1 MDVPG
6 SENIAVKSREVARI
20 EMPAPLRREVRL
32 LGDLLG
38 QVLAEFGG
46 AGLLED
52 VEHLRRTVIA
62 AREDQSEGAVA
73 PEHNSQDEIAAARLV
88 ASWPIARAEQV
99 ARAFTCYFQL
109 VNLAEE
115 RHRARAL
122 RERDRGT
129 EPLAES
135 LAQAVAE
142 IRSRYGDGRLH
153 ELLDDLLIHPVL
165 TAHPTESRRRAV
177 VAAIMRVGTQLEV
190 LDDPRAS
197 GREETEARRRLLE
210 EIDLLWRT
218 AQLRSTQVR
227 PLDEVRSV
235 MAIFD
240 ETLFRAVPEIYR
252 DLDAALGPDD
262 AGLRPPLAPAFI
274 RLGSWVGGDR
284 DGNPAVTAGVTLE
297 AMEIQGDHVLRG
309 LETAVTRLGRSLT
322 ADTVTTP
329 PDEDLGSRLAA
340 ARLAQPARLADIA
353 ARSPSEQHR
362 QYLLY
367 AADRIR
373 ATRLAPARGERS
385 SEQGVSIAYR
395 SPAELLDDLRAVQRS
410 LAVAGAVRPAYGELQ
425 NLIWQVETFG
435 FHLAELEV
443 RQHSRIHE
451 VALSEIASGG
461 RRSTQTEEVL
471 STFRVIKEIQE
482 RFGTQ
487 ACRRYVVSFTR
498 DARDIANVYA
508 LAQAAGEAATGLEI
522 EVIPL
527 FETVED
533 LQRAPEVLDGMVE
546 LEPVRR
552 QMATTGRLEVML
564 GYSDSTKEVGPV
576 SASLAL
582 YEAQAELVRWA
593 ARRDVRLTLFHGRGG
608 ALGRGGGPA
617 NRAIRAQAP
626 GSIGGHF
633 KVTEQGEVVFARYS
647 NLAIARRHLEQ
658 VASAVLMAS
667 LPGVDEVAALPE
679 GRFRDLGARIDGPA
693 RAAYRG
699 LVKSAGFE
707 QWFSRVSPIDELG
720 RLRLGSRPARRS
732 QSEKLEDL
740 RAIPWVFAWS
750 QMRLNLPGWFG
761 LGSGMAAVD
770 LAELREAYA
779 EWPLFNVLLDNAEMS
794 LAKTDRRIAERYL
807 RLGGRADLTA
817 RVLAEYDLTVDRVL
831 AVTDHARLLENHRV
845 LSWAVELRNP
855 YVDALSHIQLHTLEA
870 LRGESIDQLERARLE
885 QVLLVTVNGV
895 AAGLQNTG

>member
-1 MDVPG
+1 
-6 SENIAVKSREVARI
+6 
-20 EMPAPLRREVRL
+20 
-32 LGDLLG
+32 
-38 QVLAEFGG
+38 
-46 AGLLED
+46 
-52 VEHLRRTVIA
+52 VE
-62 AREDQSEGAVA
+62 
-73 PEHNSQDEIAAARLV
+73 
-88 ASWPIARAEQV
+88 SWPIGRAEQV

-122 RERDRGT
+122 RQRDRGT

-135 LAQAVAE
+135 LAQAVVE
-142 IRSRYGDGRLH
+142 IRSRNGDEMLRGR
-153 ELLDDLLIHPVL
+153 LDDLVIHPVL

-177 VAAIMRVGTQLEV
+177 VAAIMRVGDQLEV
-190 LDDPRAS
+190 LDDPRVS
-197 GREETEARRRLLE
+197 GREEREAKRRLLE

-252 DLDAALGPDD
+252 DLDAALSPDD
-262 AGLRPPLAPAFI
+262 AGLRPPLAPPFI

-284 DGNPAVTAGVTLE
+284 DGNPAVTAAVTVE
-297 AMEIQGDHVLRG
+297 AMKIHADHVLRG
-309 LETAVTRLGRSLT
+309 LETAVTRVGRSLT

-340 ARLAQPARLADIA
+340 ARLAQPARLADMA

-367 AADRIR
+367 VADRIR
-373 ATRLAPARGERS
+373 ATRLTDLS
-385 SEQGVSIAYR
+385 MVYR

-410 LAVAGAVRPAYGELQ
+410 LAAAGAVRAAYGELQ
-425 NLIWQVETFG
+425 NVIWQVETFG

-443 RQHSRIHE
+443 RQHSRVHE
-451 VALSEIASGG
+451 AALTEIKSGG
-461 RRSTQTEEVL
+461 LRSTQTGEVL
-471 STFRVIKEIQE
+471 ATFRAIRQIQV
-482 RFGTQ
+482 RFGAA
-487 ACRRYVVSFTR
+487 ACRRYIVSFTR
-498 DARDIANVYA
+498 DSGDVANVYA
-508 LAQAAGEAATGLEI
+508 LAEAAGEEAAGLEM

-533 LQRAPEVLDGMVE
+533 LRRAPEVLDGMVE

-552 QMATTGRLEVML
+552 RMEASGRLEVML

-593 ARRDVRLTLFHGRGG
+593 ARRGVRLTLFHGRGG

-626 GSIGGHF
+626 GSIAGHF

-647 NLAIARRHLEQ
+647 NPAIARRHLEQ
-658 VASAVLMAS
+658 VASAVLLAS
-667 LPGVDEVAALPE
+667 LPEVDRAGSRAED
-679 GRFRDLGARIDGPA
+679 RFRDLGTQIDKPA

-699 LVKSAGFE
+699 LVESEGFE

-720 RLRLGSRPARRS
+720 RLRLGSRPARRGQS
-732 QSEKLEDL
+732 QKLDDL

-761 LGSGMAAVD
+761 LGSGMAAAAP
-770 LAELREAYA
+770 AELREAYA
-779 EWPLFNVLLDNAEMS
+779 EWPLFNVLIDNAEMS

-807 RLGGRADLTA
+807 HLGGRADLTA

-831 AVTDHARLLENHRV
+831 AVTGHSRLLENHRV

>member
-1 MDVPG
+1 MFAQVRTRRDASAG
-6 SENIAVKSREVARI
+6 LENVAVSSREVARI
-20 EMPAPLRREVRL
+20 EMPASLRREVRL
-32 LGDLLG
+32 LGDMLG
-38 QVLAEFGG
+38 QVLAEYGG
-46 AGLLED
+46 PGLLED
-52 VEHLRRTVIA
+52 VESLRRTVIV
-62 AREDQSEGAVA
+62 AREYEDQG
-73 PEHNSQDEIAAARLV
+73 AAARLV
-88 ASWPIARAEQV
+88 ASWPIDRAEQV

-122 RERDRGT
+122 RERDRGI
-129 EPLAES
+129 EPLPES
-135 LAQAVAE
+135 LEQAVAS
-142 IRSRYGDGRLH
+142 IRSGHGEERLRV
-153 ELLDDLLIHPVL
+153 LLDDLVIHPVL

-177 VAAIMRVGTQLEV
+177 VAAIARVGRQLEA

-197 GREETEARRRLLE
+197 SREEREARRRLLE

-252 DLDAALGPDD
+252 DLDAALSPDD
-262 AGLRPPLAPAFI
+262 AGLRPPIAPPFI

-284 DGNPAVTAGVTLE
+284 DGNPAVTAEVTVD
-297 AMEIQGDHVLRG
+297 AMEIHADHVLRG
-309 LETAVTRLGRSLT
+309 LETALLRIGRSLT

-329 PDEDLGSRLAA
+329 PDQDLGARLAA
-340 ARLAQPARLADIA
+340 ARLAQPARLADLA

-367 AADRIR
+367 AADRVR
-373 ATRLAPARGERS
+373 ATRLADAT
-385 SEQGVSIAYR
+385 IAYR
-395 SPAELLDDLRAVQRS
+395 DPAGLLDDLRAVQGS
-410 LAVAGAVRPAYGELQ
+410 LAAAGADRLAYGELQ
-425 NLIWQVETFG
+425 NLVWQVETFG

-443 RQHSRIHE
+443 RQHSAVHSAALGE
-451 VALSEIASGG
+451 VKGG
-461 RRSTQTEEVL
+461 GSRSRQTEEVL
-471 STFRVIKEIQE
+471 ATFRAIQQIQA
-482 RFGTQ
+482 RFGIG
-487 ACRRYVVSFTR
+487 ACRRYIVSFTR
-498 DARDIANVYA
+498 DSGDVANVYE
-508 LAQAAGEAATGLEI
+508 LAEAAAQGGPAPEI

-533 LQRAPEVLDGMVE
+533 LSRAPRVLDGMVE

-552 QMATTGRLEVML
+552 RIEATGRLEVML

-593 ARRDVRLTLFHGRGG
+593 AFRGVRLTLFHGRGG

-626 GSIGGHF
+626 GSIAGHF

-647 NLAIARRHLEQ
+647 NPAIARRHLEQ

-667 LPGVDEVAALPE
+667 LPDIDDVAERAE
-679 GRFRDLGARIDGPA
+679 DRFRELGNRIDGPA
-693 RAAYRG
+693 RMAYRG
-699 LVKSAGFE
+699 LVESDGFE

-720 RLRLGSRPARRS
+720 RMRLGSRPARRS
-732 QSEKLEDL
+732 GSQKLEEL

-750 QMRLNLPGWFG
+750 QMRLNLPGWYG
-761 LGSGMAAVD
+761 LGSGMAAAD

-807 RLGGRADLTA
+807 ELGGRPDLSG
-817 RVLAEYDLTVDRVL
+817 RVLTEYDLTVDRVL
-831 AVTDHARLLENHRV
+831 AVTGHSRLLENHRV

>member
-1 MDVPG
+1 M
-6 SENIAVKSREVARI
+6 KSREAARI

-38 QVLAEFGG
+38 QVLAEYGG
-46 AGLLED
+46 SGLLED
-52 VEHLRRTVIA
+52 VENLRRTVIV
-62 AREDQSEGAVA
+62 AREKEDQA
-73 PEHNSQDEIAAARLV
+73 AAARLV
-88 ASWPIARAEQV
+88 AEWPIDRAEQV

-109 VNLAEE
+109 INLAEE

-135 LAQAVAE
+135 LELAVAE
-142 IRSRYGDGRLH
+142 IRARHGEPTLR
-153 ELLDDLLIHPVL
+153 ELLDDLVIHPVL

-177 VAAIMRVGTQLEV
+177 VAAIGRVGAQLEA
-190 LDDPRAS
+190 LDDPRVSA
-197 GREETEARRRLLE
+197 REERDARRRLLE

-240 ETLFRAVPEIYR
+240 ETLFRTVPEIYR
-252 DLDAALGPDD
+252 DLDAALSPDD
-262 AGLRPPLAPAFI
+262 AGTRPPIAPAFI

-284 DGNPAVTAGVTLE
+284 DGNPAVTAAVTVD
-297 AMEIQGDHVLRG
+297 AMEIHADHVLRG
-309 LETAVTRLGRSLT
+309 LETALMRIGRSLT

-329 PDEDLGSRLAA
+329 PDQELGSRLAT
-340 ARLAQPARLADIA
+340 ARLAQPARLADLA

-367 AADRIR
+367 AADRVR
-373 ATRLAPARGERS
+373 ATRLADET
-385 SEQGVSIAYR
+385 IAYR
-395 SPAELLDDLRAVQRS
+395 TPGELLDDLRAVQRS
-410 LAVAGAVRPAYGELQ
+410 LASAGAGRLAYGELQ
-425 NLIWQVETFG
+425 SLVWQVETFG

-443 RQHSRIHE
+443 RQHSRVHDA
-451 VALSEIASGG
+451 ALSEVKGG
-461 RRSTQTEEVL
+461 GQRSAQTEDVL
-471 STFRVIKEIQE
+471 ATFRAIEQLQE
-482 RFGTQ
+482 RFGVA
-487 ACRRYVVSFTR
+487 ACRRYIVSFTR
-498 DARDIANVYA
+498 DSSDIANVYE
-508 LAQAAGEAATGLEI
+508 LAGVATEGGPAPEI
-522 EVIPL
+522 EVVPL

-533 LQRAPEVLDGMVE
+533 LARAPLVLDGMVE
-546 LEPVRR
+546 MEPVRR
-552 QMATTGRLEVML
+552 RMEATGRLEVML

-582 YEAQAELVRWA
+582 YEAQAQLVRWA
-593 ARRDVRLTLFHGRGG
+593 ANRGVRLTLFHGRGG

-626 GSIGGHF
+626 GSIAGHF

-647 NLAIARRHLEQ
+647 NPAIARRHLEQ

-667 LPGVDEVAALPE
+667 VPDVDAMAGRAED
-679 GRFRDLGARIDGPA
+679 RFRELGHRIDQPA
-693 RAAYRG
+693 RNAYRG
-699 LVKSAGFE
+699 LIESDGFE
-707 QWFSRVSPIDELG
+707 QWFTRVSPIDELG
-720 RLRLGSRPARRS
+720 RMRLGSRPARRS
-732 QSEKLEDL
+732 GSQKLEEL

-750 QMRLNLPGWFG
+750 QMRLNLPGWYG
-761 LGSGMAAVD
+761 LGSGMAAAD

-807 RLGGRADLTA
+807 DLGGRADLSG
-817 RVLAEYDLTVDRVL
+817 RILSEYDVTVDRLL
-831 AVTDHARLLENHRV
+831 AVTGHSRLLENHRV

>member
-1 MDVPG
+1 
-6 SENIAVKSREVARI
+6 
-20 EMPAPLRREVRL
+20 MPAPLRREVRL

-38 QVLAEFGG
+38 QVLAEYGG
-46 AGLLED
+46 PGLLAD
-52 VEHLRRTVIA
+52 VENLRRTVIV
-62 AREDQSEGAVA
+62 ARETDDQE
-73 PEHNSQDEIAAARLV
+73 EAARLV
-88 ASWPIARAEQV
+88 GSWPIDRAEQV

-109 VNLAEE
+109 INLAEE

-135 LAQAVAE
+135 LEQAVAV
-142 IRSRYGDGRLH
+142 IRSGHGEEMLRA
-153 ELLDDLLIHPVL
+153 LLDDLVIHPVL

-177 VAAIMRVGTQLEV
+177 VAAIARVGAQLEA
-190 LDDPRAS
+190 LDDPRVSA
-197 GREETEARRRLLE
+197 REEREARRRLLE

-252 DLDAALGPDD
+252 DLDSALSPED
-262 AGLRPPLAPAFI
+262 AGRRPPIAPAFI

-284 DGNPAVTAGVTLE
+284 DGNPAVTAAVTVD
-297 AMEIQGDHVLRG
+297 AMEIHADHVLRG
-309 LETAVTRLGRSLT
+309 LESALLRIGRSLT

-329 PDEDLGSRLAA
+329 PDQDLGARLAA
-340 ARLAQPARLADIA
+340 ARLAQPARLADLA
-353 ARSPSEQHR
+353 ARSPAEQHR

-367 AADRIR
+367 AAERVR
-373 ATRLAPARGERS
+373 ATRLADAT
-385 SEQGVSIAYR
+385 IAYR
-395 SPAELLDDLRAVQRS
+395 NPAELLDDLRAVQRS
-410 LAVAGAVRPAYGELQ
+410 LASAGAARLAYGELQ
-425 NLIWQVETFG
+425 NLAWQVETFG

-443 RQHSRIHE
+443 RQHSRVHD
-451 VALSEIASGG
+451 VALRELKDGG
-461 RRSTQTEEVL
+461 GRSTQTEEVL
-471 STFRVIKEIQE
+471 ATFRAISRIQG
-482 RFGTQ
+482 RFGIG
-487 ACRRYVVSFTR
+487 ACRRYIVSFTR
-498 DARDIANVYA
+498 SSIDVSNVYA
-508 LAQAAGEAATGLEI
+508 LAAAATPGGPAPEI
-522 EVIPL
+522 DVIPL

-533 LQRAPEVLDGMVE
+533 LRGGPLVLDGMVE

-552 QMATTGRLEVML
+552 HLEAAGRLEVML

-582 YEAQAELVRWA
+582 YEAQAELVSWA
-593 ARRDVRLTLFHGRGG
+593 ARRGVRLTLFHGRGG

-617 NRAIRAQAP
+617 NRAIRAQAR
-626 GSIGGHF
+626 GSIAGHF

-647 NLAIARRHLEQ
+647 NPAIARRHLEQ

-667 LPGVDEVAALPE
+667 LPDVGAVAGRAE
-679 GRFRDLGARIDGPA
+679 GRFRQLGNRIDEPA
-693 RAAYRG
+693 REAYRG
-699 LVKSAGFE
+699 LIESHGFE

-720 RLRLGSRPARRS
+720 RMRLGSRPARRS
-732 QSEKLEDL
+732 GSQKLEEL

-750 QMRLNLPGWFG
+750 QMRLNLPGWYG
-761 LGSGMAAVD
+761 LGSGMAAAD
-770 LAELREAYA
+770 LAELRAAYA

-807 RLGGRADLTA
+807 DLGGRTDLSG
-817 RVLAEYDLTVDRVL
+817 RILSEYDLTVDRVL
-831 AVTDHARLLENHRV
+831 AVTGHSRLLENHRV

-870 LRGESIDQLERARLE
+870 LRGDSIDRLERARLE

>member
-1 MDVPG
+1 
-6 SENIAVKSREVARI
+6 VKSREVARI

-52 VEHLRRTVIA
+52 VEKLRHTVIA
-62 AREDQSEGAVA
+62 AREDQSDGAVA
-73 PEHNSQDEIAAARLV
+73 PDHTTQVEGAAASLV
-88 ASWPIARAEQV
+88 ASWPIGRSEQV

-122 RERDRGT
+122 RERDHGS

-142 IRSRYGDGRLH
+142 IRSRFGDERLR
-153 ELLDDLLIHPVL
+153 ELIDDLVIHPVL

-177 VAAIMRVGTQLEV
+177 VAAILRVGAQLEV
-190 LDDPRAS
+190 LDDPRVS
-197 GREETEARRRLLE
+197 GREEREARRRLLE
-210 EIDLLWRT
+210 EIDGLWRT

-274 RLGSWVGGDR
+274 RFGSWVGGDR
-284 DGNPAVTAGVTLE
+284 DGNPAVTAEVTVQ
-297 AMEIQGDHVLRG
+297 AMEIHGDHVLRG
-309 LETAVTRLGRSLT
+309 LEAAVTRIGRSLT
-322 ADTVTTP
+322 ADTMTTP

-373 ATRLAPARGERS
+373 ATRLVDR
-385 SEQGVSIAYR
+385 SIAYG
-395 SPAELLDDLRAVQRS
+395 SPAELLDDVRAVQRS
-410 LAVAGAVRPAYGELQ
+410 LARAGAIRLAYGELQ

-443 RQHSRIHE
+443 RQQSHIHE
-451 VALSEIASGG
+451 VALSEIVGGG
-461 RRSTQTEEVL
+461 RRSAQTEEVL
-471 STFRVIKEIQE
+471 ATFRAIRQIQK
-482 RFGTQ
+482 RFGAD

-498 DARDIANVYA
+498 DSRDVASVYA
-508 LAQAAGEAATGLEI
+508 LAEAAGDAASGLEI
-522 EVIPL
+522 DVIPL

-533 LQRAPEVLDGMVE
+533 LRHAPDVLDGMIE

-552 QMATTGRLEVML
+552 QMKTSGRLEVML

-582 YEAQAELVRWA
+582 YQAQAELVLWA
-593 ARRDVRLTLFHGRGG
+593 ARRGVRLTLFHGRGG

-647 NLAIARRHLEQ
+647 NPAIARRHLEQ
-658 VASAVLMAS
+658 VASAVLLAS
-667 LPGVDEVAALPE
+667 VPGVDDVASRAE
-679 GRFRDLGARIDGPA
+679 DRFRDLGARLEKPA

-699 LVKSAGFE
+699 LLESDGFE
-707 QWFSRVSPIDELG
+707 KWFSRVSPIDELG
-720 RLRLGSRPARRS
+720 RLRLGSRPARRT
-732 QSEKLEDL
+732 QSSKLEDL

-750 QMRLNLPGWFG
+750 QMRLNLPGWYG
-761 LGSGMAAVD
+761 LGSGMAAAD
-770 LAELREAYA
+770 LAELREAYD

-807 RLGGRADLTA
+807 ELGGRADLTA
-817 RVLAEYDLTVDRVL
+817 RVLAEYDITVDRVL
-831 AVTDHARLLENHRV
+831 EVTDHARLLENHRV

-870 LRGESIDQLERARLE
+870 LRGESVDQLERARLE

>member
-1 MDVPG
+1 
-6 SENIAVKSREVARI
+6 VKSREVARI

-32 LGDLLG
+32 LGDVLG
-38 QVLAEFGG
+38 QVLAEYGG

-52 VEHLRRTVIA
+52 VENLRRTVIV
-62 AREDQSEGAVA
+62 AREAEDQGAA
-73 PEHNSQDEIAAARLV
+73 GSLV
-88 ASWPIARAEQV
+88 ASWPIDRAEQV

-109 VNLAEE
+109 INLAEE

-135 LAQAVAE
+135 LEQAVVE
-142 IRSRYGDGRLH
+142 IRSGHGEETLR
-153 ELLDDLLIHPVL
+153 ELLDDLVIHPVL

-177 VAAIMRVGTQLEV
+177 VAAIARVGAQLEA
-190 LDDPRAS
+190 LDDPRVAA
-197 GREETEARRRLLE
+197 REEREAKRRLHE
-210 EIDLLWRT
+210 EVDLLWRT

-262 AGLRPPLAPAFI
+262 AGLRPPIAPAFI
-274 RLGSWVGGDR
+274 RFGSWVGGDR
-284 DGNPAVTAGVTLE
+284 DGNPAVTAAVTVD
-297 AMEIQGDHVLRG
+297 AMEIHADHVLRG
-309 LETAVTRLGRSLT
+309 LETALFRIGRSLT
-322 ADTVTTP
+322 ADSVTTP
-329 PDEDLGSRLAA
+329 PDQDLGSRLAA
-340 ARLAQPARLADIA
+340 ARLAQPARLADLA

-367 AADRIR
+367 AADRVR
-373 ATRLAPARGERS
+373 ATRIADAT
-385 SEQGVSIAYR
+385 IAYR
-395 SPAELLDDLRAVQRS
+395 TPAELLDDLRAVQRS
-410 LAVAGAVRPAYGELQ
+410 LAAAGAARLAYGELQ
-425 NLIWQVETFG
+425 NLVWQVETFG

-443 RQHSRIHE
+443 RQHSRVHD
-451 VALSEIASGG
+451 VALSEVKRLG

-471 STFRVIKEIQE
+471 ATFRAIKEIQE
-482 RFGTQ
+482 RFGTD
-487 ACRRYVVSFTR
+487 ACRRYIVSFTR
-498 DARDIANVYA
+498 DSSDIANVYA
-508 LAQAAGEAATGLEI
+508 LAEEAVQGGPSPEI

-533 LQRAPEVLDGMVE
+533 LGRAPFVLDGMVE

-552 QMATTGRLEVML
+552 RMEATGRLEVML

-593 ARRDVRLTLFHGRGG
+593 AIRGVRLTLFHGRGG

-626 GSIGGHF
+626 GSIAGHF

-647 NLAIARRHLEQ
+647 NPAIARRHLEQ

-667 LPGVDEVAALPE
+667 LPDVDAVEERAE
-679 GRFRDLGARIDGPA
+679 GRFRELGNRLEEPA

-699 LVKSAGFE
+699 LIESEGFE

-720 RLRLGSRPARRS
+720 RMRLGSRPARRS
-732 QSEKLEDL
+732 GSQKLEEL

-750 QMRLNLPGWFG
+750 QMRLNLPGWYG
-761 LGSGMAAVD
+761 LGSGMAAAD
-770 LAELREAYA
+770 LTELRAAYA

-807 RLGGRADLTA
+807 DLGGRRELSG
-817 RVLAEYDLTVDRVL
+817 RILAEYDLTVDLVL
-831 AVTDHARLLENHRV
+831 AVTGHSRLLENHRV

>member
-1 MDVPG
+1 
-6 SENIAVKSREVARI
+6 VKSREVARI
-20 EMPAPLRREVRL
+20 EMPAALRREVRL
-32 LGDLLG
+32 LGDVLG
-38 QVLAEFGG
+38 QVLAEYGG

-52 VEHLRRTVIA
+52 VENLRRTVIV
-62 AREDQSEGAVA
+62 AREKEDQG
-73 PEHNSQDEIAAARLV
+73 AAARLV
-88 ASWPIARAEQV
+88 ASWPIDRAEQV

-109 VNLAEE
+109 INLAEE

-135 LAQAVAE
+135 LEQAVAE
-142 IRSRYGDGRLH
+142 IRSAHGEETLR
-153 ELLDDLLIHPVL
+153 ELLDDLVIHPVL

-177 VAAIMRVGTQLEV
+177 VAAIARVGAQLEA
-190 LDDPRAS
+190 LDDPRVSA
-197 GREETEARRRLLE
+197 REEREAKRRLLE
-210 EIDLLWRT
+210 EVDLLWRT

-227 PLDEVRSV
+227 PLDEARSV

-262 AGLRPPLAPAFI
+262 AGLRPPMAPAFI
-274 RLGSWVGGDR
+274 RFGSWVGGDR
-284 DGNPAVTAGVTLE
+284 DGNPAVTAAVTVD
-297 AMEIQGDHVLRG
+297 AMEIHADHVLRG
-309 LETAVTRLGRSLT
+309 LETALNRVGRSLT
-322 ADTVTTP
+322 ADSVTTP
-329 PDEDLGSRLAA
+329 PDQELGSRLAA
-340 ARLAQPARLADIA
+340 ARLAQPARMADLA

-367 AADRIR
+367 LADRVR
-373 ATRLAPARGERS
+373 ATRVADL
-385 SEQGVSIAYR
+385 SIAYR
-395 SPAELLDDLRAVQRS
+395 NPAELLDDVRAVQRS
-410 LAVAGAVRPAYGELQ
+410 LASAGAGRLAYGELQ
-425 NLIWQVETFG
+425 NLVWQVETFG

-443 RQHSRIHE
+443 RQHSKVHD
-451 VALSEIASGG
+451 VALDELKSGG
-461 RRSTQTEEVL
+461 RRSAQTEDVL
-471 STFRVIKEIQE
+471 ATFHAIKQIQK
-482 RFGTQ
+482 RFGND
-487 ACRRYVVSFTR
+487 ACRRYIVSFTR
-498 DARDIANVYA
+498 DSSDIANVYT
-508 LAQAAGEAATGLEI
+508 LADASAQGEPPPEI
-522 EVIPL
+522 EVVPL

-533 LQRAPEVLDGMVE
+533 LGRAPLVLDGMVE

-552 QMATTGRLEVML
+552 RMEATGRLEVML

-582 YEAQAELVRWA
+582 YEAQAALVRWA
-593 ARRDVRLTLFHGRGG
+593 ANHGVRLTLFHGRGG

-647 NLAIARRHLEQ
+647 NPAIARRHLEQ

-667 LPGVDEVAALPE
+667 LPDVDAVAERAE
-679 GRFRDLGARIDGPA
+679 GRFRELGNRIDKPA

-699 LVKSAGFE
+699 LIESEGFE

-732 QSEKLEDL
+732 ASQKLEEL

-750 QMRLNLPGWFG
+750 QMRLNLPGWYG
-761 LGSGMAAVD
+761 LGSGLAAAN
-770 LAELREAYA
+770 LTELREAYT

-807 RLGGRADLTA
+807 DLGGRRELSDRILS
-817 RVLAEYDLTVDRVL
+817 EYDLTVDRVL
-831 AVTDHARLLENHRV
+831 AATGHSRLLENHRV

-855 YVDALSHIQLHTLEA
+855 YVDALSHIQLHTLKA

>member
-1 MDVPG
+1 M
-6 SENIAVKSREVARI
+6 
-20 EMPAPLRREVRL
+20 
-32 LGDLLG
+32 LGDMLG
-38 QVLAEFGG
+38 QVLAEYGG
-46 AGLLED
+46 AGLLDD
-52 VEHLRRTVIA
+52 VEQLRRTVIA
-62 AREDQSEGAVA
+62 ARGSEDEG
-73 PEHNSQDEIAAARLV
+73 AAARLV
-88 ASWPIARAEQV
+88 ESWPIGRAEQV

-122 RERDRGT
+122 RERDRGA

-142 IRSRYGDGRLH
+142 IRSRHGDEMLRS
-153 ELLDDLLIHPVL
+153 LLDDLVIHPVL

-177 VAAIMRVGTQLEV
+177 VAAIMRVGDQLEA
-190 LDDPRAS
+190 LDDPRLS
-197 GREETEARRRLLE
+197 GREDREARRRLLE

-218 AQLRSTQVR
+218 AQLRSSQVR

-252 DLDAALGPDD
+252 DLDAALSPDD
-262 AGLRPPLAPAFI
+262 AGLRPPLAPPFI

-284 DGNPAVTAGVTLE
+284 DGNQAVTAAVTVE
-297 AMEIQGDHVLRG
+297 AMEIHADHVLRG
-309 LETAVTRLGRSLT
+309 LETAVTRIGRSLT

-340 ARLAQPARLADIA
+340 ARLAHPARLADMA

-373 ATRLAPARGERS
+373 ATRLADLS
-385 SEQGVSIAYR
+385 MAYG
-395 SPAELLDDLRAVQRS
+395 SPVALLDDLRAVQRS
-410 LAVAGAVRPAYGELQ
+410 LAAAGAVRPAYGELQ
-425 NLIWQVETFG
+425 SVIWQVETFG

-443 RQHSRIHE
+443 RQHSRVHE
-451 VALSEIASGG
+451 TALTEIKSGG
-461 RRSTQTEEVL
+461 RRSAQTDEVL
-471 STFRVIKEIQE
+471 ATFRAMRQIQE
-482 RFGTQ
+482 RFGAG

-498 DARDIANVYA
+498 DAADVANVYA
-508 LAQAAGEAATGLEI
+508 LAEAAGEPAAGLEM

-533 LQRAPEVLDGMVE
+533 LRRAPEVLDGMVD

-552 QMATTGRLEVML
+552 QMETSGRVEVML

-582 YEAQAELVRWA
+582 YDAQAELVRWA
-593 ARRDVRLTLFHGRGG
+593 ARRGVRLTLFHGRGG

-626 GSIGGHF
+626 GSIAGHF

-647 NLAIARRHLEQ
+647 NPAIARRHLEQ
-658 VASAVLMAS
+658 VASAVLLAS
-667 LPGVDEVAALPE
+667 LPEVERSETRAE
-679 GRFRDLGARIDGPA
+679 DRFRDLGTQIEKPA
-693 RAAYRG
+693 RATYRG
-699 LVKSAGFE
+699 LVESEGFE

-720 RLRLGSRPARRS
+720 RLKLGSRPARRS
-732 QSEKLEDL
+732 QSQKLDDL

-761 LGSGMAAVD
+761 LGSGMAAAD
-770 LAELREAYA
+770 LVELREAYV
-779 EWPLFNVLLDNAEMS
+779 EWPLFNVLIDNAEMS

-807 RLGGRADLTA
+807 HLGGRADLSA

-831 AVTDHARLLENHRV
+831 AVTGHSRLLENHRV

-885 QVLLVTVNGV
+885 QVLLITVNGV

>member
-1 MDVPG
+1 M
-6 SENIAVKSREVARI
+6 KSREAART
-20 EMPAPLRREVRL
+20 EMPAALRREVRL
-32 LGDLLG
+32 LGDVLG
-38 QVLAEFGG
+38 QVLAEY
-46 AGLLED
+46 AGPALLED
-52 VEHLRRTVIA
+52 VEQLRRTVIGD
-62 AREDQSEGAVA
+62 RDSDQDDGV
-73 PEHNSQDEIAAARLV
+73 AARLV
-88 ASWPIARAEQV
+88 ASWPIERAEQV

-115 RHRARAL
+115 RHRARAI
-122 RERDRGT
+122 RERDRGD
-129 EPLAES
+129 AVISES
-135 LAQAVAE
+135 LAEAVGE
-142 IRSRYGDGRLH
+142 IRSRQGEEKLR
-153 ELLDDLLIHPVL
+153 ELLADLVVQPVL

-177 VAAIMRVGTQLEV
+177 VAAIGRVGAQLEV
-190 LDDPRAS
+190 LDDPRVSA
-197 GREETEARRRLLE
+197 REEREARRRLLE

-227 PLDEVRSV
+227 ALDEVRSV

-252 DLDAALGPDD
+252 DLDAALAPDD
-262 AGLRPPLAPAFI
+262 AGMRPPMAPAFI
-274 RLGSWVGGDR
+274 RLGTWVGGDR
-284 DGNPAVTAGVTLE
+284 DGNPAVTAKVTLE
-297 AMEIQGDHVLRG
+297 AMSIHADHVLRG
-309 LETAVTRLGRSLT
+309 LEAATTRIGRSLT
-322 ADTVTTP
+322 ADSVTTP
-329 PDEDLGSRLAA
+329 PDEDLASRLDA
-340 ARLAQPARLADIA
+340 ARLAEPARFADIA

-373 ATRLAPARGERS
+373 ATRLAAGPT
-385 SEQGVSIAYR
+385 AYQ
-395 SPAELLDDLRAVQRS
+395 SPRDLLDDLIAVQRS
-410 LAVAGAVRPAYGELQ
+410 LAIAGAPRAAYGELQ
-425 NLIWQVETFG
+425 NLVWQVQTFG

-451 VALSEIASGG
+451 QALADLKGGG
-461 RRSTQTEEVL
+461 RPTAQTEEVL
-471 STFRVIKEIQE
+471 DTFRAISAIQQ
-482 RFGTQ
+482 RYGLD
-487 ACRRYVVSFTR
+487 ACRRYIVSFTR
-498 DARDIANVYA
+498 DAQDIANVYA
-508 LAQAAGEAATGLEI
+508 LTGAAAGGEPQAEI

-533 LQRAPEVLDGMVE
+533 LRHAPQVLDGMVK

-552 QMATTGRLEVML
+552 RLETTGRLEVML

-582 YEAQAELVRWA
+582 YDAQADLVRWA
-593 ARRDVRLTLFHGRGG
+593 MDRSVRLTLFHGRGG

-626 GSIGGHF
+626 GSIAGHF

-647 NLAIARRHLEQ
+647 NPAIARRHLEQ
-658 VASAVLMAS
+658 VGAAVLMSS
-667 LPGVDEVAALPE
+667 LPEVEEVARRAE
-679 GRFRDLGARIDGPA
+679 ARFRDLGSQIEKPA

-699 LVKSAGFE
+699 LIERDGFE
-707 QWFSRVSPIDELG
+707 EWFSRVSPIDELG

-732 QSEKLEDL
+732 QSANLAEL

-750 QMRLNLPGWFG
+750 QMRLNLPGWYG
-761 LGSGMAAVD
+761 LGSGLAAAD
-770 LAELREAYA
+770 LPELRKAYA
-779 EWPLFNVLLDNAEMS
+779 AWPLFNVLLDNAEMS

-807 RLGGRADLTA
+807 QLGERSDLTEA
-817 RVLAEYDLTVDRVL
+817 LLAEYDLTVDWVL
-831 AVTDHARLLENHRV
+831 AVTGHRRLLENHRV

-855 YVDALSHIQLHTLEA
+855 YVDALSHIQLHALEA
-870 LRGESIDQLERARLE
+870 LRREPADDHEREQLE

>member
-1 MDVPG
+1 MDGKAQFRSTTSVAGSAVLRPNCSATG
-6 SENIAVKSREVARI
+6 CCATASKCSHRHGAAAASENVAVKSREVARI

-32 LGDLLG
+32 LGELLA
-38 QVLAEFGG
+38 QVMAEYGG
-46 AGLLED
+46 PGLVAD
-52 VEHLRRTVIA
+52 VENLRRTVIVA
-62 AREDQSEGAVA
+62 REREDQDAA
-73 PEHNSQDEIAAARLV
+73 PGLV
-88 ASWPIARAEQV
+88 AAWPIDRAEQV

-109 VNLAEE
+109 INLAEE

-122 RERDRGT
+122 RERDRGS

-135 LAQAVAE
+135 LEQAVAE
-142 IRSRYGDGRLH
+142 IRAGYGEDRLR
-153 ELLDDLLIHPVL
+153 ELLDDLVIHPVL

-177 VAAIMRVGTQLEV
+177 VAAISRVGAQLEA
-190 LDDPRAS
+190 LDDPRVSA
-197 GREETEARRRLLE
+197 REAREARRCLLE

-218 AQLRSTQVR
+218 GQLRSTQVR
-227 PLDEVRSV
+227 ALDEVRSV

-252 DLDAALGPDD
+252 DLDAAVGPGA
-262 AGLRPPLAPAFI
+262 AGLRPPIAPAFV

-284 DGNPAVTAGVTLE
+284 DGNPAVTAQVTVD
-297 AMEIQGDHVLRG
+297 AMEIHADHVLRG
-309 LETAVTRLGRSLT
+309 LETALLRVGRSLT
-322 ADTVTTP
+322 ADLVTTP
-329 PDEDLGSRLAA
+329 PDQELGARLAG
-340 ARLAQPARLADIA
+340 ARLAQPTRLADLA

-367 AADRIR
+367 AADRVR
-373 ATRLAPARGERS
+373 ATRLADATIS
-385 SEQGVSIAYR
+385 YR
-395 SPAELLDDLRAVQRS
+395 MPAELLDDLRAVQRS
-410 LAVAGAVRPAYGELQ
+410 LAAAGAARLAYGELQ
-425 NLIWQVETFG
+425 SLVWQVETFG

-443 RQHSRIHE
+443 RQHSKVHDAAIG
-451 VALSEIASGG
+451 EINGGG
-461 RRSTQTEEVL
+461 RRSSQTEEVL
-471 STFRVIKEIQE
+471 ATFRAIKQVQD
-482 RFGTQ
+482 RFGLA
-487 ACRRYVVSFTR
+487 ACRRYIVSFTR
-498 DARDIANVYA
+498 DSIDIANVYA
-508 LAQAAGEAATGLEI
+508 LAEAAMPGGPAPEI

-533 LQRAPEVLDGMVE
+533 LGHAPLVLDGMVE

-552 QMATTGRLEVML
+552 RMETTGRLEVML

-582 YEAQAELVRWA
+582 YEAQAKLVRWA
-593 ARRDVRLTLFHGRGG
+593 ASRGVRLTLFHGRGG

-626 GSIGGHF
+626 GSIAGHF

-647 NLAIARRHLEQ
+647 NPAIARRHLEQ

-667 LPGVDEVAALPE
+667 LPDVDAVAE
-679 GRFRDLGARIDGPA
+679 RARM
-693 RAAYRG
+693 
-699 LVKSAGFE
+699 
-707 QWFSRVSPIDELG
+707 
-720 RLRLGSRPARRS
+720 RLGSRPARRGGS
-732 QSEKLEDL
+732 HKLEEL

-750 QMRLNLPGWFG
+750 QMRLNLPGWYG
-761 LGSGMAAVD
+761 LGSGMAAAD

-807 RLGGRADLTA
+807 DLGGRADLSG
-817 RVLAEYDLTVDRVL
+817 RILSEYDLTVDRLL
-831 AVTDHARLLENHRV
+831 AVTGHSRLLENHRV

-870 LRGESIDQLERARLE
+870 LRGEAIDQLERARLE

>member
-1 MDVPG
+1 
-6 SENIAVKSREVARI
+6 
-20 EMPAPLRREVRL
+20 
-32 LGDLLG
+32 
-38 QVLAEFGG
+38 
-46 AGLLED
+46 
-52 VEHLRRTVIA
+52 
-62 AREDQSEGAVA
+62 
-73 PEHNSQDEIAAARLV
+73 
-88 ASWPIARAEQV
+88 
-99 ARAFTCYFQL
+99 
-109 VNLAEE
+109 
-115 RHRARAL
+115 
-122 RERDRGT
+122 
-129 EPLAES
+129 
-135 LAQAVAE
+135 
-142 IRSRYGDGRLH
+142 
-153 ELLDDLLIHPVL
+153 
-165 TAHPTESRRRAV
+165 
-177 VAAIMRVGTQLEV
+177 
-190 LDDPRAS
+190 
-197 GREETEARRRLLE
+197 
-210 EIDLLWRT
+210 LWRT

-262 AGLRPPLAPAFI
+262 AGLRPPIAPAFI

-284 DGNPAVTAGVTLE
+284 DGNPAVTARVTVD
-297 AMEIQGDHVLRG
+297 AMEIHADHVLRG
-309 LETAVTRLGRSLT
+309 LETGLLRIGRSLT
-322 ADTVTTP
+322 ADSVTTP
-329 PDEDLGSRLAA
+329 PDQELGSRLAA
-340 ARLAQPARLADIA
+340 ARLAQPARLADLA

-367 AADRIR
+367 AAERVR
-373 ATRLAPARGERS
+373 ATRVADAA
-385 SEQGVSIAYR
+385 IAYR
-395 SPAELLDDLRAVQRS
+395 TPADLLDDLRAVQRS
-410 LAVAGAVRPAYGELQ
+410 LAAAGADRLAYGELQ
-425 NLIWQVETFG
+425 NLVWQVETFG

-451 VALSEIASGG
+451 VALSEVKGGG
-461 RRSTQTEEVL
+461 RRSAQTEEVL
-471 STFRVIKEIQE
+471 ATFRAIKQIQE
-482 RFGTQ
+482 RFGAR
-487 ACRRYVVSFTR
+487 ACRRYIVSFTR
-498 DARDIANVYA
+498 DSSDIANVYA
-508 LAQAAGEAATGLEI
+508 LAEAAAQGGRGLEI

-533 LQRAPEVLDGMVE
+533 LGRATVVLDGMVE

-552 QMATTGRLEVML
+552 RMETTGRLEVML

-582 YEAQAELVRWA
+582 YEAQADLVRWA
-593 ARRDVRLTLFHGRGG
+593 ANRGVRLTLFHGRGG

-626 GSIGGHF
+626 GSIAGHF

-647 NLAIARRHLEQ
+647 NPAIARRHLEQ
-658 VASAVLMAS
+658 VASAVLTAS
-667 LPGVDEVAALPE
+667 LPEVDTVAERAA
-679 GRFRDLGARIDGPA
+679 GRFRELGKRIDEPA

-699 LVKSAGFE
+699 LIESDGFE
-707 QWFSRVSPIDELG
+707 QWFTRVSPIVELG
-720 RLRLGSRPARRS
+720 RMRLGSRPARRS
-732 QSEKLEDL
+732 GSHRLEEL

-750 QMRLNLPGWFG
+750 QMRLNLPGWYG
-761 LGSGMAAVD
+761 LGSGMAAAD

-807 RLGGRADLTA
+807 DLGERPDLSGRILS
-817 RVLAEYDLTVDRVL
+817 EYDRTVDRVL
-831 AVTDHARLLENHRV
+831 AVTGHSRLLENHRV

>member
-1 MDVPG
+1 
-6 SENIAVKSREVARI
+6 
-20 EMPAPLRREVRL
+20 MPAPLRREVRL
-32 LGDLLG
+32 CGDMLG
-38 QVLAEFGG
+38 QVLAEYGG
-46 AGLLED
+46 PGLLED
-52 VEHLRRTVIA
+52 VENLRRTVIV
-62 AREDQSEGAVA
+62 AREKEDQG
-73 PEHNSQDEIAAARLV
+73 AAARLV
-88 ASWPIARAEQV
+88 ASWPIDRAEQV

-109 VNLAEE
+109 INLAEE

-135 LAQAVAE
+135 LEQAVAE
-142 IRSRYGDGRLH
+142 IRAGHGEEILR
-153 ELLDDLLIHPVL
+153 ELLDDLVIHPVL

-177 VAAIMRVGTQLEV
+177 VAAIARVGAQLEA
-190 LDDPRAS
+190 LDDPRGSA
-197 GREETEARRRLLE
+197 REEREAKRRLLE
-210 EIDLLWRT
+210 EVDLLWRT

-240 ETLFRAVPEIYR
+240 ETLFRVVPEIYR

-262 AGLRPPLAPAFI
+262 AGMRPPIAPAFI

-284 DGNPAVTAGVTLE
+284 DGNPAVTAKVTVD
-297 AMEIQGDHVLRG
+297 AMEIHADHVLRG
-309 LETAVTRLGRSLT
+309 LETALIRIGRSLT
-322 ADTVTTP
+322 ADSATTP
-329 PDEDLGSRLAA
+329 PDQDLGSRLAA
-340 ARLAQPARLADIA
+340 ARLAQPARLADLA

-367 AADRIR
+367 AADRVR
-373 ATRLAPARGERS
+373 ATRVADAT
-385 SEQGVSIAYR
+385 IAYR
-395 SPAELLDDLRAVQRS
+395 TPAELLDDLRAVQRS
-410 LAVAGAVRPAYGELQ
+410 LAVAGAGRLAYGELQ
-425 NLIWQVETFG
+425 NLVWQVETFG

-443 RQHSRIHE
+443 RQHSKVHD
-451 VALSEIASGG
+451 VALSEVRGGG

-471 STFRVIKEIQE
+471 ATFRAIKQIQE
-482 RFGTQ
+482 RFGTD
-487 ACRRYVVSFTR
+487 ACRRYIVSFTR
-498 DARDIANVYA
+498 DSSDIANVYA
-508 LAQAAGEAATGLEI
+508 LAEEAVKGEPSPEI

-533 LQRAPEVLDGMVE
+533 LGRAPLVLDGMVE

-552 QMATTGRLEVML
+552 RMEATGRLEVML

-593 ARRDVRLTLFHGRGG
+593 ANRGVRLTLFHGRGG

-626 GSIGGHF
+626 GSIAGHF

-647 NLAIARRHLEQ
+647 NPAIARRHLEQ

-667 LPGVDEVAALPE
+667 LPDVDAVAERAE
-679 GRFRDLGARIDGPA
+679 GRFRALANRIDEPA
-693 RAAYRG
+693 RVAYRG
-699 LVKSAGFE
+699 LIETDGFE

-720 RLRLGSRPARRS
+720 RMRLGSRPARRS
-732 QSEKLEDL
+732 GSQKLEEL

-750 QMRLNLPGWFG
+750 QMRLNLPGWYG
-761 LGSGMAAVD
+761 LGSGMATAD
-770 LAELREAYA
+770 LTELREAYA

-807 RLGGRADLTA
+807 DLGGRSDLSD
-817 RVLAEYDLTVDRVL
+817 RILSEYDLTVDRVL
-831 AVTDHARLLENHRV
+831 EVTGHSRLLENHRV

>member
-1 MDVPG
+1 
-6 SENIAVKSREVARI
+6 
-20 EMPAPLRREVRL
+20 MPAPLRREVRL

-38 QVLAEFGG
+38 QVLAEYGG
-46 AGLLED
+46 PGLLED
-52 VEHLRRTVIA
+52 VENLRRTVIV
-62 AREDQSEGAVA
+62 AREKEG
-73 PEHNSQDEIAAARLV
+73 QDAAAGLV
-88 ASWPIARAEQV
+88 AAWPIDRAEQV

-109 VNLAEE
+109 INLAEE
-115 RHRARAL
+115 RHRARVL

-135 LAQAVAE
+135 LEQAVAE
-142 IRSRYGDGRLH
+142 IRSGHGEATLR
-153 ELLDDLLIHPVL
+153 ELLDDFVIHPVL

-177 VAAIMRVGTQLEV
+177 VAAIARVGVQLEA
-190 LDDPRAS
+190 LADPRVSA
-197 GREETEARRRLLE
+197 REEREARRRLLE
-210 EIDLLWRT
+210 EVDLLWRT

-252 DLDAALGPDD
+252 DLDAALSPHD
-262 AGLRPPLAPAFI
+262 AGLRPPIAPAFI

-284 DGNPAVTAGVTLE
+284 DGNPAVTAAVTVE
-297 AMEIQGDHVLRG
+297 AMEIQADHVLRG
-309 LETAVTRLGRSLT
+309 LETALIRIGRSLT
-322 ADTVTTP
+322 ADSVTTP
-329 PDEDLGSRLAA
+329 PDQELGARLAA
-340 ARLAQPARLADIA
+340 ARLAQPARLADLA

-367 AADRIR
+367 AADRVR
-373 ATRLAPARGERS
+373 ATRLADATIP
-385 SEQGVSIAYR
+385 YR
-395 SPAELLDDLRAVQRS
+395 TPTELLDDLRAVKRS
-410 LAVAGAVRPAYGELQ
+410 LAAAGADRLAYGELQ
-425 NLIWQVETFG
+425 NLVWQVETFG

-443 RQHSRIHE
+443 RQHSKVHDA
-451 VALSEIASGG
+451 ALGELKAGG
-461 RRSTQTEEVL
+461 RRSSQTEEVL
-471 STFRVIKEIQE
+471 ATFRAIKHIQE
-482 RFGTQ
+482 RFGPG
-487 ACRRYVVSFTR
+487 ASRRYIVSFTR
-498 DARDIANVYA
+498 ASTDIANVYA
-508 LAQAAGEAATGLEI
+508 LAEVATSGGPAPEI

-533 LQRAPEVLDGMVE
+533 LRRAPLVLDGLVE

-552 QMATTGRLEVML
+552 RMEATRRLEVML

-593 ARRDVRLTLFHGRGG
+593 ANRGVRLTLFHGRGG

-626 GSIGGHF
+626 GSIAGHF

-647 NLAIARRHLEQ
+647 NPAIARRHLEQ
-658 VASAVLMAS
+658 IASAVLMAS
-667 LPGVDEVAALPE
+667 LPDADTAVERAE
-679 GRFRDLGARIDGPA
+679 GRFHELGDRIDQPARTAYRDLIESD
-693 RAAYRG
+693 
-699 LVKSAGFE
+699 GFE

-720 RLRLGSRPARRS
+720 RMRLGSRPARRS
-732 QSEKLEDL
+732 GSNKLDEL

-750 QMRLNLPGWFG
+750 QMRLNLPGWYG
-761 LGSGMAAVD
+761 LGSGMAAAD
-770 LAELREAYA
+770 LAELREAYLQ
-779 EWPLFNVLLDNAEMS
+779 WPLFNVLLDNAEMS

-807 RLGGRADLTA
+807 DLGGRADLS
-817 RVLAEYDLTVDRVL
+817 RRILSEYDLTVDRLL
-831 AVTDHARLLENHRV
+831 AVTGHSRLLENHRV

>member
-1 MDVPG
+1 M
-6 SENIAVKSREVARI
+6 KSREVARV

-32 LGDLLG
+32 LGDMLG
-38 QVLAEFGG
+38 EVLAEYGG
-46 AGLLED
+46 AGLLDD
-52 VEHLRRTVIA
+52 VEQLRRTVIA
-62 AREDQSEGAVA
+62 GRESEDEGAA
-73 PEHNSQDEIAAARLV
+73 TQLV
-88 ASWPIARAEQV
+88 ESWPIGRAEQV

-129 EPLAES
+129 ELLAES

-142 IRSRYGDGRLH
+142 IRSRDGEAMLRG
-153 ELLDDLLIHPVL
+153 LLEDLVIHPVL
-165 TAHPTESRRRAV
+165 TAHPTESRRRAK
-177 VAAIMRVGTQLEV
+177 RVGDQLEV

-197 GREETEARRRLLE
+197 SRETREARRRLRE

-218 AQLRSTQVR
+218 AQLRSSQVR

-240 ETLFRAVPEIYR
+240 ETLFRTVPEIYR
-252 DLDAALGPDD
+252 DLDAALSPDD
-262 AGLRPPLAPAFI
+262 AGLRPPLAPPFI
-274 RLGSWVGGDR
+274 RLGTWVGGDR

-297 AMEIQGDHVLRG
+297 AMEIQADHVLRG
-309 LETAVTRLGRSLT
+309 LETAVTRIGRSVT

-329 PDEDLGSRLAA
+329 SDEELGSRLAA
-340 ARLAQPARLADIA
+340 ARLAQPARLADMA

-373 ATRLAPARGERS
+373 ATRLADPPS
-385 SEQGVSIAYR
+385 MAYR
-395 SPAELLDDLRAVQRS
+395 SPVALLDDLRAVQRS
-410 LAVAGAVRPAYGELQ
+410 LAAAGAVRSAYGELQ
-425 NLIWQVETFG
+425 NVIWQVETFG

-451 VALSEIASGG
+451 TALAEVKSGSG
-461 RRSTQTEEVL
+461 RSTQTEEVL
-471 STFRVIKEIQE
+471 ATFRAMRQIQE
-482 RFGTQ
+482 RFGLA

-498 DARDIANVYA
+498 DAGDVANVYA
-508 LAQAAGEAATGLEI
+508 LAMAAGKEAEGLQMD
-522 EVIPL
+522 VVPL

-533 LQRAPEVLDGMVE
+533 LRRASEVLDGMVE

-552 QMATTGRLEVML
+552 QMEASGRLEVML

-582 YEAQAELVRWA
+582 YEAQAELVRWG
-593 ARRDVRLTLFHGRGG
+593 ARRGVRLTLFHGRGG

-626 GSIGGHF
+626 GSIAGHF

-647 NLAIARRHLEQ
+647 NPAIARRHLEQ
-658 VASAVLMAS
+658 VASAVLLAS
-667 LPGVDEVAALPE
+667 LPETDAVETRAED
-679 GRFRDLGARIDGPA
+679 RFRDLGTRIESPA

-699 LVKSAGFE
+699 LVESDGFE
-707 QWFSRVSPIDELG
+707 HWFSRVSPIDELG

-732 QSEKLEDL
+732 QSQKLEDL

-761 LGSGMAAVD
+761 LGSGMAAAD
-770 LAELREAYA
+770 PAELREAYA
-779 EWPLFNVLLDNAEMS
+779 EWPLFNVLIDNAEMS

-807 RLGGRADLTA
+807 HLGGRADLTN

-831 AVTDHARLLENHRV
+831 AVTGHSRLLENHRV

-885 QVLLVTVNGV
+885 QVLLITVNGV